1 MKREAEEN
9 IRYMN
14 EWAYN
19 KGRILGE
26 SGRRN
31 EAMVYTT
38 LFGKRK
44 LNFDRFKKRKQKSTS
59 KYQIRK
65 NVP

>member
-9 IRYMN
+9 IKYIR

-38 LFGKRK
+38 LFSKRK
-44 LNFDRFKKRKQKSTS
+44 LNFDRFKKRKLKAG
-59 KYQIRK
+59 
-65 NVP
+65 

>member
-1 MKREAEEN
+1 MYK
-9 IRYMN
+9 
-14 EWAYN
+14 WAYN
-19 KGRILGE
+19 KGRLLGE

-44 LNFDRFKKRKQKSTS
+44 LNFDRFKKRKGKVPSY
-59 KYQIRK
+59 KIRK
-65 NVP
+65 SVP